1 MQASNNISYWT
12 NAISMELLGEGY
24 IAHSPGLVL
33 QDHMIEMMEELPNAS
48 YMSTINPQNIKRLI
62 PKQQVIE
69 KKKLKALNAK
79 GKYTPPPGIAHLIYK
94 PFMEVLTFFDRDP
107 TDPALNRPHTVK
119 YVQNLLTSYEN
130 REFPKALMT
139 LWDMAAKEVEDE
151 KAKVL
156 AKTKKRKKTSASKK
170 VVKKIDATVSKK
182 KNISSKKKTMS
193 SKADKNGQ
201 KRKKDY

>member
-1 MQASNNISYWT
+1 
-12 NAISMELLGEGY
+12 
-24 IAHSPGLVL
+24 
-33 QDHMIEMMEELPNAS
+33 MIEMMEVLPNAS
-48 YMSTINPQNIKRLI
+48 YMSTINPQNIKRLV

-69 KKKLKALNAK
+69 KQKLKALNAK
-79 GKYTPPPGIAHLIYK
+79 GKYTPPPGKAHRLYK
-94 PFMEVLTFFDRDP
+94 PFMGVLTFFDRDP
-107 TDPALNRPHTVK
+107 SDPALNRPRTVK